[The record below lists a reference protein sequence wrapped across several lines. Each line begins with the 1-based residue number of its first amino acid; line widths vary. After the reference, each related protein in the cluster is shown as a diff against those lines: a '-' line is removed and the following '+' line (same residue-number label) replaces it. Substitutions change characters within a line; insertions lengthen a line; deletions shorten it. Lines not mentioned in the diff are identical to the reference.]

1 MEHEEVVLES
11 DNKFSLTGWPYSVEP
26 GDEPKREVVDKPS
39 HYTQGGIECIDA
51 IQSALTDDE
60 FRGYCKGQAIAYLW
74 RERFKGGDTDIAKAG
89 WYCRR
94 LAK

>member
-1 MEHEEVVLES
+1 MEHEG
-11 DNKFSLTGWPYSVEP
+11 DTRFPLTGWPYTVEP
-26 GDEPKREVVDKPS
+26 GAEPKQEIVDKPP

-51 IQSALTDDE
+51 IQSALTEEE

-74 RERFKGGDTDIAKAG
+74 RERFKGKDTDIAKAG